1 MLYFAAVLYYNLLH
15 YTKIFL
21 LYYSKETNLQSID
34 EPSGEVRRE
43 EEEKKNNIFY
53 TRQYY
58 TVLYCTLLL
67 YYIQLTALHKTN
79 LHYKSTILQ

>member
-21 LYYSKETNLQSID
+21 LYYSKELIYRALTSPQ
-34 EPSGEVRRE
+34 VRRE
-43 EEEKKNNIFY
+43 EEEKKKNIFY

-79 LHYKSTILQ
+79 LHYKNTILQ